1 MLNNSLDTFL
11 VFTHV
16 SKYHHSCESVG
27 NAEFAG
33 VVNAGVLK
41 QVRQDEMW
49 YRLTVVGLFV
59 GNLDST
65 VTLTCAHPQHSGKK
79 SVYSVYS
86 NLTFSRRQTRWI
98 RHLY

>member
-41 QVRQDEMW
+41 QVRQDEM
-49 YRLTVVGLFV
+49 
-59 GNLDST
+59 
-65 VTLTCAHPQHSGKK
+65 
-79 SVYSVYS
+79 
-86 NLTFSRRQTRWI
+86 
-98 RHLY
+98 